1 MRKIFPAFQITGVKY
16 SSNTKGKMTMI
27 EEILE
32 YNRKF
37 VEEKA

>member
-1 MRKIFPAFQITGVKY
+1 MGVKY
-16 SSNTKGKMTMI
+16 SSNTKGEMTMI

-37 VEEKA
+37 VGEKTYGYYP